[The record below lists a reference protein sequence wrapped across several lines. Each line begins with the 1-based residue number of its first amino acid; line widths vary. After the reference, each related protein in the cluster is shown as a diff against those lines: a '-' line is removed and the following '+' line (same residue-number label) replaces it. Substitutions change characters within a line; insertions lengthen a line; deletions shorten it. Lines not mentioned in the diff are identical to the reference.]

1 MNWTIATPETSM
13 SLRLNNNAGERNRIL
28 SGTKLPINGLFTL
41 LHNII
46 FCSNFV
52 LSFMTVKHYLF
63 KIGQSEV
70 LREPRHTDLFVLTT
84 IRNI

>member
-70 LREPRHTDLFVLTT
+70 LTEPRHTDLFVLTT